1 MDLDSHDARV
11 ETRRHEPAERPVRAP
26 LAVLLNWLASAK
38 STKSLKSVR
47 RSRQVLFAVDCSN
60 GLTLMRGDV
69 TPILGFNQDFAQ
81 LHGMARLC
89 ATGVCFMRRPS
100 SFFLVVCGA
109 VMMAIGG
116 CTPAPST
123 ADKSQASG
131 PSAGAETKPEPSAPG
146 ASQDATSSA
155 GEAAAPNK
163 LDQPTDTKP
172 ADAATSGGASEAEKT
187 LMPPVPEKTGE
198 TPAAANTPDAAS
210 NADVSNLIQRYDDA
224 VVYLTVQNAMGEDV
238 GLGSGFVIDPKG
250 LVATNYH
257 VVADGSRAF
266 AQLRNGDK
274 FEVEGYCAVDPR
286 RDLVILQLRDPQR
299 ALEVFDLQSPG
310 ELQMG
315 QLLVAMGHPE
325 GFQFTATTGIVSAV
339 RRTDELPVEYRQAL
353 SAPDD
358 NLWIQTNAAIS
369 HGSSGGPLL
378 NAKGE
383 LVGINT
389 WIAAGQNIGF
399 ATHVTHLLELATKV
413 AASQPLPIRGSAGS
427 RSYADREIV
436 WLVQQYQG
444 EMQAF
449 AAKSGQQSGGLLGSF
464 FKPKN
469 PTGDFMKK
477 LMDLAD
483 KRRGER
489 SAFEALSCIC
499 QIARYDA
506 EGTGDMVR
514 QALERLRAEHFADP
528 NLGNAALNLVG
539 VDSEDARQ
547 FLRDVMQK
555 SEHEDVRAYAALA
568 LGMNLVRVP
577 DPTAR
582 QRGEM
587 LSTLERASNRY
598 GDVLLGRATLREV
611 SEDML
616 LSVKHFSYGS
626 VPLPLE
632 GKDHDGTPLSL
643 AALKGKVVLVD
654 FWADW
659 CPYCREMYAVERQ
672 LLEKYAGRP
681 FTILGVNA
689 DPPERYASLV
699 QAKTVTWPSIADGP
713 NGPNNEKWRVDSF
726 PTVYVIDR
734 HGMIRGLQL
743 REEKVLVGMIDFLLD
758 EPLYPITPDLVA
770 FGAEWRYWNDAAAP
784 PAEWLASGFDDAAWK
799 AGPAPLGF
807 GQFNEATALPM
818 EQSDTDAPHALYF
831 RHRFSVADLAK
842 VQDVVLALRCD
853 DGGVVYLNG
862 QEIARMNLATPAA
875 HDTLASAVSSYDDG
889 QEEILFAV
897 DPKLLQAGENI
908 LAVEVHQAKQGS
920 FDARFDLAL
929 GTNVIA
935 SFTQIAGQK
944 DAPGRID
951 ALIAL
956 GRLGAAAATTVGT
969 IEPLL
974 NDDNP
979 LVRVRAAEALALI
992 APERLAEHPLPEPR
1006 DEVESKMRERFAQ
1019 QLNEHAWEACVPL
1032 GQPAAQYEQAARFLT
1047 IACLLAPKEASLI
1060 NSRGLAELRT
1070 GKLDAAL
1077 ESFTQSQ
1084 SMVGENAFDTL
1095 LLALTHQQKGET
1107 EKFQQML
1114 AKARELGAKVT
1125 NQEQK
1130 DCFDELLS
1138 QVKE

>member
-1 MDLDSHDARV
+1 MIRF
-11 ETRRHEPAERPVRAP
+11 
-26 LAVLLNWLASAK
+26 K
-38 STKSLKSVR
+38 
-47 RSRQVLFAVDCSN
+47 LF
-60 GLTLMRGDV
+60 
-69 TPILGFNQDFAQ
+69 Q
-81 LHGMARLC
+81 
-89 ATGVCFMRRPS
+89 
-100 SFFLVVCGA
+100 LVVCCVA
-109 VMMAIGG
+109 LMTIVG
-116 CTPAPST
+116 CTPAPSESG
-123 ADKSQASG
+123 KSKENG
-131 PSAGAETKPEPSAPG
+131 PSTGAETTPQTNAPG
-146 ASQDATSSA
+146 ESQDASSSA
-155 GEAAAPNK
+155 GEVASAGQMDKASE
-163 LDQPTDTKP
+163 TKP
-172 ADAATSGGASEAEKT
+172 ADVATSERASEAEKT
-187 LMPPVPEKTGE
+187 PEPPFPEKAGDVP
-198 TPAAANTPDAAS
+198 PAKSTSDATS

-299 ALEVFDLQSPG
+299 ALEVFELQSPG

-339 RRTDELPVEYRQAL
+339 RRTDELPAEYRQTL

-378 NAKGE
+378 NAQGE

-399 ATHVTHLLELATKV
+399 ATHVTHLLELAKKV
-413 AASQPLPIRGSAGS
+413 GTSQPLPIRGSAGS
-427 RSYADREIV
+427 RAYSDREIV
-436 WLVQQYQG
+436 WLMQQYQN

-449 AAKSGQQSGGLLGSF
+449 ATKSEQQSGGLFGSF
-464 FKPKN
+464 FKPTN
-469 PTGDFMKK
+469 PTGEFMKK

-528 NLGNAALNLVG
+528 NLGNAALSLVG
-539 VDSEDARQ
+539 VDTEDARQ

-555 SEHEDVRAYAALA
+555 SEHEDARAYATLA

-577 DPTAR
+577 TPTAN

-587 LSTLERASNRY
+587 LSALERASNRY
-598 GDVLLGRATLREV
+598 GDVLLGRATLRVV
-611 SEDML
+611 SEEML

-632 GKDHDGTPLSL
+632 GNDHDGTPLSL
-643 AALKGKVVLVD
+643 AALKGQVVLVD

-659 CPYCREMYAVERQ
+659 CPYCREMYAVERK
-672 LLEKYAGRP
+672 LLEKYSGRP
-681 FTILGVNA
+681 FAILGVNA
-689 DPPERYASLV
+689 DPPERYARLA
-699 QAKTVTWPSIADGP
+699 QDKTVTWPSIADGP
-713 NGPNNEKWRVDSF
+713 NGPNNEKWRVDSL
-726 PTVYVIDR
+726 PTVYVVDR

-743 REEKVLVGMIDFLLD
+743 REEKVLEGLINYLLD
-758 EPLYPITPDLVA
+758 EPIYPITPDLVA
-770 FGAEWRYWNDAAAP
+770 FGAEWRYWNEVAAP

-807 GQFNEATALPM
+807 GQFNEATVLPVG
-818 EQSDTDAPHALYF
+818 QGDSDAPHAIYF
-831 RHRFSVADLAK
+831 RQRFSVTDLAA
-842 VQDVVLALRCD
+842 VQDVVMALRCD

-862 QEIARMNLATPAA
+862 QEVARLNLANPAA
-875 HDTLASAVSSYDDG
+875 HDTPASTVSSYDDG
-889 QEEILFAV
+889 QEEILFAL
-897 DPKLLQAGENI
+897 DPKLLQEGENL
-908 LAVEVHQAKQGS
+908 LAVEVHQAKQGG

-935 SFTQIAGQK
+935 SFAQIAGQK
-944 DAPGRID
+944 DAPGRTD

-956 GRLGAAAATTVGT
+956 GRLGAAAAATIGT

-974 NDDNP
+974 NDDSP
-979 LVRVRAAEALALI
+979 LVRMRATEALALI
-992 APERLAEHPLPEPR
+992 APERLAEHPFPEPR
-1006 DEVESKMRERFAQ
+1006 DEGESLMRERFAQ

-1032 GQPAAQYEQAARFLT
+1032 GQPIAQYEQAARFLT

-1077 ESFTQSQ
+1077 ESFAQSQ

-1107 EKFQQML
+1107 DKSQPLL

-1125 NQEQK
+1125 SQEQK
-1130 DCFDELLS
+1130 DCFAELMS

>member
-1 MDLDSHDARV
+1 
-11 ETRRHEPAERPVRAP
+11 
-26 LAVLLNWLASAK
+26 
-38 STKSLKSVR
+38 
-47 RSRQVLFAVDCSN
+47 
-60 GLTLMRGDV
+60 
-69 TPILGFNQDFAQ
+69 
-81 LHGMARLC
+81 
-89 ATGVCFMRRPS
+89 
-100 SFFLVVCGA
+100 LVVCGVA
-109 VMMAIGG
+109 WLAIAG
-116 CTPAPST
+116 CKPAP
-123 ADKSQASG
+123 APGEKSKEGG
-131 PSAGAETKPEPSAPG
+131 PSATAEAKPDTNAPG
-146 ASQDATSSA
+146 ESQDASSSA
-155 GEAAAPNK
+155 GEVASSGKTGQAAET
-163 LDQPTDTKP
+163 QPAGT
-172 ADAATSGGASEAEKT
+172 ANSERASEAEKT
-187 LMPPVPEKTGE
+187 NEPPLPEMTGKTP
-198 TPAAANTPDAAS
+198 PAKSTPDAAS

-299 ALEVFDLQSPG
+299 ALEVFDLQIPG

-339 RRTDELPVEYRQAL
+339 RRTDELPAEYRQAL

-399 ATHVTHLLELATKV
+399 ATHVTHLLELAKKV
-413 AASQPLPIRGSAGS
+413 GASQSLPIRGSAGS

-436 WLVQQYQG
+436 WLMQQYQT
-444 EMQAF
+444 ELQAF

-464 FKPKN
+464 FKPTN
-469 PTGDFMKK
+469 PTGEFMKK

-514 QALERLRAEHFADP
+514 QALERLRSEHFADP
-528 NLGNAALNLVG
+528 NLGNAALSLVG
-539 VDSEDARQ
+539 VDTEDARQ

-555 SEHEDVRAYAALA
+555 SEHEDARAYATLA

-577 DPTAR
+577 APTAK
-582 QRGEM
+582 QRREM
-587 LSTLERASNRY
+587 LSALERASNRY

-643 AALKGKVVLVD
+643 AALKGQVVLVD

-659 CPYCREMYAVERQ
+659 CPYCREMYAVERK
-672 LLEKYAGRP
+672 LLEKYSGRP
-681 FTILGVNA
+681 FAILGVNA
-689 DPPERYASLV
+689 DPPERYARLA
-699 QAKTVTWPSIADGP
+699 QDKTVTWPSIADGP
-713 NGPNNEKWRVDSF
+713 NGPNNEKWRVDSL
-726 PTVYVIDR
+726 PTVYVVDR
-734 HGMIRGLQL
+734 HGIIRGLQL
-743 REEKVLVGMIDFLLD
+743 REEKVLEGLIEYLLD
-758 EPLYPITPDLVA
+758 EPIYPITPDLVA

-807 GQFNEATALPM
+807 GQFNEATVLPV
-818 EQSDTDAPHALYF
+818 EQGDSGAPHAIYF
-831 RHRFSVADLAK
+831 RHRFSVTDLAA

-862 QEIARMNLATPAA
+862 QEVARLNLANPAA
-875 HDTLASAVSSYDDG
+875 HDTPASTVSSYDDG
-889 QEEILFAV
+889 QEEILFAL
-897 DPKLLQAGENI
+897 DPKLLQVGENI
-908 LAVEVHQAKQGS
+908 LAVEVHQAKQGG

-935 SFTQIAGQK
+935 SFAQIAGQK
-944 DAPGRID
+944 DAPGRTD

-956 GRLGAAAATTVGT
+956 GRLGAAAATTIGT

-974 NDDNP
+974 NDDSP
-979 LVRVRAAEALALI
+979 LVRMRAAEALALI
-992 APERLAEHPLPEPR
+992 APERLAEHPFPEPR
-1006 DEVESKMRERFAQ
+1006 DEEESLMRERFAQ
-1019 QLNEHAWEACVPL
+1019 QLNGHAWEACVPL
-1032 GQPAAQYEQAARFLT
+1032 GQPVAQYEQAARFLT
-1047 IACLLAPKEASLI
+1047 VACLLAPMEASLI

-1077 ESFTQSQ
+1077 ESFAQSQ

-1107 EKFQQML
+1107 DKSQPLL

-1125 NQEQK
+1125 SQEQK
-1130 DCFDELLS
+1130 DCFAELMS
-1138 QVKE
+1138 QVNE